1 METFDIDLD
10 LDMKNSKR
18 PPKTGTKERKK
29 ADFEAALTF
38 LQHLL
43 LCPAVAAC
51 AALPEGPFWTLL
63 PEFVG
68 VLIVITVA
76 DFFFGGYIPKKY
88 RPFVKTVLCIALYFV
103 LMLVSAVALKT
114 AIYAAVLAAFGS
126 AAIYAA
132 NRRCASVGNY
142 PLESQICARFICAA
156 ITALAISRAVIK
168 L

>member
-1 METFDIDLD
+1 METIDIDIAL
-10 LDMKNSKR
+10 KNDKH
-18 PPKTGTKERKK
+18 PPKFGSDERKK

-38 LQHLL
+38 LQHML

-51 AALPEGPFWTLL
+51 AALPEGPFWILL
-63 PEFVG
+63 AEFVG
-68 VLIVITVA
+68 VLAAVTAA
-76 DFFFGGYIPKKY
+76 DFFFGGYIPKKC
-88 RPFVKTVLCIALYFV
+88 RPFAKTGLCIVLYFV
-103 LMLVSAVALKT
+103 LMLVSAITFKNAL
-114 AIYAAVLAAFGS
+114 YAAVLAAFGS

>member
-1 METFDIDLD
+1 METIDIEL
-10 LDMKNSKR
+10 KNDKR
-18 PPKTGTKERKK
+18 PPKFGSSERKK
-29 ADFEAALTF
+29 ADFEAALNF
-38 LQHLL
+38 FQHML

-51 AALPEGPFWTLL
+51 AALPEGPFWILMS
-63 PEFVG
+63 EFIG
-68 VLIVITVA
+68 VLAVVTTA

-88 RPFVKTVLCIALYFV
+88 HPFAKTGLCIVLYFV
-103 LMLVSAVALKT
+103 LMLVSAITFKNAL
-114 AIYAAVLAAFGS
+114 YAAVLAAFGS